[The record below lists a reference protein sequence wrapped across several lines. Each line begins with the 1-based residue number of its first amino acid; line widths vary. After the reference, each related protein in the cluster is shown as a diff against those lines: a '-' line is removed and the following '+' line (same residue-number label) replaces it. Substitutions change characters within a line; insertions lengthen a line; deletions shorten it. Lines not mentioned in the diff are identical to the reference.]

1 MTDLHLDSRPMS
13 SAPRGDALAWLLKPH
28 SVVVAVVWMF
38 VVAHFAARW
47 ATVGAVFN
55 DTDDAMRLVEVRD
68 LLAGQGWFDLHQY
81 RLDPPVELPMH
92 WSRLVDLPIALLIR
106 LAELA
111 VPTATAEKFALYLWP
126 TLVLVP
132 ALLAVRRIACRLGG
146 DWAAL
151 PALYLTATC
160 GPVIGQFVPGRI
172 DHHNVQ
178 IALTLWLL
186 AFALDPASRRRG
198 VHLAVTSAVMM
209 AVGMETLPYVAFAAL
224 MVGLRWAF
232 GDDRDE
238 AVAYGATLALATAGL
253 TAALLPPAEWLRG
266 ACDALSANYVALAVT
281 GGLGL
286 AVGASVVPA
295 GRQLRLAWVAAV
307 GSVALFAFALP
318 EPACLRGPFGQI
330 LPEVRAVWLD
340 GVTEIQPWHVFFS
353 AHRVEALVAL
363 MVPILGLL
371 GAARLAADAE
381 TRRTPGFLLLVA
393 AAAAATLIG
402 LGQIRTVIYAG
413 VLSLPLIAAS
423 IGRMARESESAG
435 RSAAVTVLV
444 GTILA
449 SSSLAAFVIG
459 RVAPASWSA
468 DRTSTTT
475 AAAEAGADTASGAPT
490 GAAAEAPCMTIAN
503 YAALAALPR
512 GLVAAEINIG
522 PSILAATPHAVVAAP
537 YHRMQRGILDGDRML
552 RSRPDAAVAAMEARG
567 VDYVALCVGSKSAE
581 SARSDEPE
589 SLLVALMDGRV
600 PARLQPVVTEGPVR
614 VFRLPRKDS
623 LADLRGGLT
632 FH

>member
-1 MTDLHLDSRPMS
+1 MT
-13 SAPRGDALAWLLKPH
+13 SAARGDALAWLLKPH
-28 SVVVAVVWMF
+28 AAVVAVVWLF

-47 ATVGAVFN
+47 ATVGEVFN

-81 RLDPPVELPMH
+81 RLDPPVDLPMH

-106 LAELA
+106 ISELA
-111 VPTATAEKFALYLWP
+111 VSSATAEKVALYLWP

-132 ALLAVRRIACRLGG
+132 ALFAVRRIACRLGG

-186 AFALDPASRRRG
+186 AFALEPASRRRG
-198 VHLAVTSAVMM
+198 VRLAVTSAVMM
-209 AVGMETLPYVAFAAL
+209 AVGMETLPYVAFAAAL
-224 MVGLRWAF
+224 VGLRWAF
-232 GDDRDE
+232 GAERDE
-238 AVAYGATLALATAGL
+238 AVAYGATLAAAITGL
-253 TAALLPPAEWLRG
+253 TVALLPPSEWLRG

-286 AVGASVVPA
+286 AAGAAVVPA
-295 GRQLRLAWVAAV
+295 GRQLRLAWIAAV
-307 GSVALFAFALP
+307 GAVALFAFALP

-363 MVPILGLL
+363 LVPILGLL
-371 GAARLAADAE
+371 AAARLAADAE
-381 TRRTPGFLLLVA
+381 TRRTPGFLLVVA
-393 AAAAATLIG
+393 AAAVATLIG
-402 LGQIRTVIYAG
+402 LGQIRTVIYAD
-413 VLSLPLIAAS
+413 VLSLPLIAAL
-423 IGRMARESESAG
+423 IGRMARESETAG

-459 RVAPASWSA
+459 RVAPASWTA
-468 DRTSTTT
+468 NETAATT
-475 AAAEAGADTASGAPT
+475 ATNGSEAAGGGPT
-490 GAAAEAPCMTIAN
+490 GAAAEAPCMTLSN

-552 RSRPDAAVAAMEARG
+552 RGRPEAGVAAMEARG

-581 SARSDEPE
+581 SARSDEPD

-600 PARLQPVVTEGPVR
+600 PARLEAVVTDGPVR